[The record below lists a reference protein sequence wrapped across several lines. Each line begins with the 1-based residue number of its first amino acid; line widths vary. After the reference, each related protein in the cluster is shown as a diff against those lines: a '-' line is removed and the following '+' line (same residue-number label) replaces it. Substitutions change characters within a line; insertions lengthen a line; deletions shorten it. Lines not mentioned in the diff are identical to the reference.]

1 MLPGDGMQVK
11 PSSHQAIGDRMD
23 GAAAMSA
30 RGERTLLPE
39 GKNEYKQ
46 RVSKDY
52 VPYVSCSS
60 HVLVRI
66 IMYYVLNN

>member
-1 MLPGDGMQVK
+1 MQVK

-23 GAAAMSA
+23 GAAAMST

-52 VPYVSCSS
+52 VPYVQYNTPYQ
-60 HVLVRI
+60 VRVQYRI
-66 IMYYVLNN
+66 IAC